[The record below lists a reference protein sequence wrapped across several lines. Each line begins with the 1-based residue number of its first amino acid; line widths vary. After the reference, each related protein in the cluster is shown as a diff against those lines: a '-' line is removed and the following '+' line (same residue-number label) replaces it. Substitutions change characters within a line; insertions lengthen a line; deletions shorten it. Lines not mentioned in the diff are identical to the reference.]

1 MEEKSFL
8 DEGFDFIEESYSAC
22 PLEYTEVKENII
34 VEANGEKS
42 PYHILGTCRGV
53 FQPINEPSR
62 NQRIYESKHWEIQ
75 LAKPEVQERLKRRG
89 MWGTLGHFDRKV
101 TDADVR
107 EGLVSHII
115 TKLEIRENEEHKP
128 YLYGELEI
136 LDTPSGRILEA
147 MYKGGAN
154 LYVSS
159 RGAGKLIPVPG
170 KDYAMV
176 KPDSYFVECFD
187 VVCRPGFLK
196 AKPVY
201 EGIKEST
208 EVSESQVDEEVK
220 EHLPNGQK
228 EDLLTTVYG
237 AMNTK
242 RARKGKKML
251 PDDQIKKGTCESEE
265 IEELKGQINKLAKI
279 VEKVVD
285 DVYEEPAAQETVE
298 EQLGKILFDE
308 SVSESAFENTIAILK
323 ESNPELV
330 DKIMENSRKKFNA
343 EHGDKS
349 GLEIEYYRF
358 AGKHPYKIVPKGTDY
373 FAASHDSPTY
383 RTLKQAQKHI
393 LDTYNKPDKNEAFT
407 EFASLMAS
415 TNISEE
421 VFKDIIDII
430 AKAKKENK

>member
-147 MYKGGAN
+147 MYKGGAD

-159 RGAGKLIPVPG
+159 RGAGKLINVMGDPMKHVDPNSFYFEG
-170 KDYAMV
+170 FDIV
-176 KPDSYFVECFD
+176 KAAGFVKA
-187 VVCRPGFLK
+187 RPM
-196 AKPVY
+196 Y
-201 EGIKEST
+201 EST
-208 EVSESQVDEEVK
+208 NEAVSESEVAAKVSDVENNIVEKVEETMK
-220 EHLPNGQK
+220 TLP
-228 EDLLTTVYG
+228 
-237 AMNTK
+237 
-242 RARKGKKML
+242 
-251 PDDQIKKGTCESEE
+251 ESS
-265 IEELKGQINKLAKI
+265 IEELKGQIDQLAKI
-279 VEKVVD
+279 IEKVVD
-285 DVYEEPAAQETVE
+285 DVYEEEIDETSDKKVE
-298 EQLGKILFDE
+298 AVLNARQDKAVRDLFSTEPTDLDNIHKLQNTEKMAKRRAEKQGKKLVQDE
-308 SVSESAFENTIAILK
+308 ETGEYK
-323 ESNPELV
+323 
-330 DKIMENSRKKFNA
+330 
-343 EHGDKS
+343 HKS
-349 GLEIEYYRF
+349 
-358 AGKHPYKIVPKGTDY
+358 
-373 FAASHDSPTY
+373 
-383 RTLKQAQKHI
+383 
-393 LDTYNKPDKNEAFT
+393 EAFT
-407 EFASLMAS
+407 DFISLMADS
-415 TNISEE
+415 NISEE
-421 VFKDIIDII
+421 AFSEILDMIKGSI
-430 AKAKKENK
+430 